1 MLKGALYD
9 HVPRKKYFRRH
20 KNIKTSGRLFF
31 FVPRLIIRSFRKFY
45 TFYPIQLRK
54 VVMIP
59 VLMRSTNMA
68 PMIGTMRNGFTV

>member
-1 MLKGALYD
+1 M
-9 HVPRKKYFRRH
+9 PRKKYFCRH
-20 KNIKTSGRLFF
+20 KNIKTSGRLIF
-31 FVPRLIIRSFRKFY
+31 FVPRLIICCFGKFY

-59 VLMRSTNMA
+59 VLMRSTNIA